1 MKYVCVLAHAHAPTH
16 VENTHKTDLRSHV
29 KVTLITSTVSD
40 MKEIVHYEFIPQGQ
54 TINSALCKEDL
65 REDVQQ
71 KRLEKWRN
79 GWILHLN
86 TKMTMTK
93 MA

>member
-1 MKYVCVLAHAHAPTH
+1 MHPH
-16 VENTHKTDLRSHV
+16 VENTHKTDTKKGMSVRSHV
-29 KVTLITSTVSD
+29 KVTLITSTFSD

-65 REDVQQ
+65 REDIQQ

-86 TKMTMTK
+86 NK
-93 MA
+93 